1 MLRRNELPHKHIH
14 ETTVTVVVRMF
25 RHVTSRV
32 LCRMIVQPVR
42 VVESP
47 VVGPSWWK
55 FCSISS
61 DL

>member
-47 VVGPSWWK
+47 VVGPS
-55 FCSISS
+55 
-61 DL
+61 